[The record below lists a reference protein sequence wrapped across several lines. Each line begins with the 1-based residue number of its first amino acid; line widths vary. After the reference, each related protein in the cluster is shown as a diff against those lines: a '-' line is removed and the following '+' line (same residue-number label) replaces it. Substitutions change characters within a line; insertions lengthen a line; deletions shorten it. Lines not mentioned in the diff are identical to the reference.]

1 MPADE
6 SKASLE
12 GLSARWRN
20 ATGTGPIDD
29 RRGRL
34 GPLVS
39 EVRRHA
45 AFRSIL
51 PRRLQGFPF
60 TKPAWPGTVPYEPEP
75 SDLGADYDTTWAR
88 RSGARAARTAINL
101 AILRPL
107 VSVMAKPDVDGLDRI
122 AHLSGPVIF
131 TPNHHSHVDTMLML
145 TAIPETFRKKT
156 VVAAGADY
164 FFDTRIKAAA
174 AALVLGAIPIER
186 RKVSRNSAYLAQALL
201 EEGWSVVIFPE
212 GGRSPDG
219 WGQDWKPGAAFLA
232 LRAGVPVVPVHLE
245 GTDRVFPK
253 GARLP
258 KRDTT
263 TVTFGHPIEPQA
275 GDDARRFGSRIEQ
288 AVTAL
293 ADESRTDWWSARQRA
308 ATGRTPPL
316 TGPPGVIG
324 WRRSW
329 ARTTADKA
337 REKPR
342 RAWP

>member
-1 MPADE
+1 MAADE
-6 SKASLE
+6 SGSVLE

-20 ATGTGPIDD
+20 ATGSGPIDE
-29 RRGRL
+29 RPGRL

-39 EVRRHA
+39 EVRRQVSSRTI
-45 AFRSIL
+45 F
-51 PRRLQGFPF
+51 PRRLRAFPF

-75 SDLGADYDTTWAR
+75 SDLGADYDTAWAR
-88 RSGARAARTAINL
+88 RSGARAARTAINF

-107 VSVMAKPDVDGLDRI
+107 VSIMAKPDVDGLDRI
-122 AHLSGPVIF
+122 AHLDGPVIF

-145 TAIPETFRKKT
+145 TSIPESLRKKT

-164 FFDTRIKAAA
+164 FFDTRVKAAA

-201 EEGWSVVIFPE
+201 DDGWSVVIFPE

-245 GTDRVFPK
+245 GTDRVYPK
-253 GARLP
+253 GAKIP
-258 KRDTT
+258 KRDAT
-263 TVTFGHPIEPQA
+263 TVTFGHPIEPLA
-275 GDDARRFGSRIEQ
+275 GDDARRFGLRIER
-288 AVTAL
+288 AVTEL

-308 ATGRTPPL
+308 ATGDTPAL
-316 TGPPGVIG
+316 TGPAGVRG

-329 ARTTADKA
+329 ARTADDKA